1 MLEAIEWDQ
10 IGWGVLGGVWILT
23 RALRWL
29 FRGRVQSP
37 LGTADRSR
45 LHQKL
50 DEAETGHGDFGGSAP
65 PPIVPR

>member
-10 IGWGVLGGVWILT
+10 IGWIVLGAVWVLT

-29 FRGRVQSP
+29 FRGRAQSP

-45 LHQKL
+45 LHEEL
-50 DEAETGHGDFGGSAP
+50 DDAETEHGDLGGSGP